1 MHDSMQVAGSRRSP
15 GSPRVEAVP
24 GCAGGGSR
32 RVGAGAIL
40 ALAAA
45 VLSTAAFA
53 QPDFPNRP
61 VRIVVPQA
69 AGASL
74 DIAARTVGQRM
85 QEGLG
90 QPVVIENRPG
100 ANAII
105 GMETVAKAKPD
116 AYTLVMAPPS
126 AVAINPLVFKQ
137 LPYDTL
143 RDFAPVS
150 QVTGI
155 TFVVVVNP
163 ALPVTSLKELAMLAR
178 KRPGELPYGS
188 AGVANMNH
196 LSGELFSQMNGVKML
211 HVPYKGETPA
221 VIDLLAGSN
230 AVMFTTLPSVTQHIR
245 SGKLRAIAVM
255 GPQRS
260 AVLPD
265 VPTATEAGMA
275 GITTSGWTGL
285 LAPAGSPND
294 AIQRLYREVARVV
307 KLPEVADTLSRLGAD
322 PVGSS
327 PEQFSA
333 FIKSEIAKWA
343 KVVRS
348 SGIELTP

>member
-1 MHDSMQVAGSRRSP
+1 MARAGLIDDRGLAYRTSGTTALPVRP
-15 GSPRVEAVP
+15 Y
-24 GCAGGGSR
+24 AGIASLR
-32 RVGAGAIL
+32 GALALL
-40 ALAAA
+40 ALA
-45 VLSTAAFA
+45 VLPGTALA
-53 QPDFPNRP
+53 QPDFPTRA

-74 DIAARTVGQRM
+74 DIAARTVGLRM

-90 QPVVIENRPG
+90 QPIVIENRPG

-105 GMETVAKAKPD
+105 GMEAVAKAKPD
-116 AYTLVMAPPS
+116 GYTLVIAPPS

-163 ALPVTSLKELAMLAR
+163 ALPVASLKDLAALAR

-196 LSGELFSQMNGVKML
+196 LSGELFSQLNGVKML

-221 VIDLLAGSN
+221 VTDLLSGAN
-230 AVMFTTLPSVTQHIR
+230 AVMFTTLPSVTQYIR
-245 SGKLRAIAVM
+245 SGKLRAVAVM
-255 GPQRS
+255 GSQRS
-260 AVLPD
+260 PVLPD
-265 VPTATEAGMA
+265 VPTAAEAGMA

-285 LAPAGSPND
+285 LAPAGTPND
-294 AIQRLYREVARVV
+294 AVQKLYREVARVV
-307 KLPEVADTLSRLGAD
+307 KIPEVGDTLAKLGAD

-327 PEQFSA
+327 PEQFAA
-333 FIKSEIAKWA
+333 FIKAELAKWA

-348 SGIELTP
+348 SGIELAP

>member
-1 MHDSMQVAGSRRSP
+1 MARTVLIDDRGIPYRTSGGAALP
-15 GSPRVEAVP
+15 GHR
-24 GCAGGGSR
+24 CAGIASLR
-32 RVGAGAIL
+32 AALALL
-40 ALAAA
+40 ALA
-45 VLSTAAFA
+45 VLPGTALA

-74 DIAARTVGQRM
+74 DIAARTVGLRM

-90 QPVVIENRPG
+90 QPIVIENRPG

-105 GMETVAKAKPD
+105 GMEAVAKAKPD
-116 AYTLVMAPPS
+116 GYTLVIAPPS

-163 ALPVTSLKELAMLAR
+163 ALPVASLKDLAALAR

-196 LSGELFSQMNGVKML
+196 LSGELFSQLNGVKML

-221 VIDLLAGSN
+221 VTDLLSGAN

-245 SGKLRAIAVM
+245 SGKLRAVAVM
-255 GPQRS
+255 GSQRS
-260 AVLPD
+260 LVLPD
-265 VPTATEAGMA
+265 VPTAAEAGMA

-285 LAPAGSPND
+285 LAPAGTPND
-294 AIQRLYREVARVV
+294 AVQKLYREVARVV
-307 KLPEVADTLSRLGAD
+307 KIPEVADTLAKLGAD

-327 PEQFSA
+327 PEQFAA
-333 FIKSEIAKWA
+333 FIKAELAKWA

-348 SGIELTP
+348 SGIELAP